1 MPPSAAE
8 IKAVVKALEGE
19 FPEDA
24 TSKDV
29 ALRVINELDKVREK
43 SDKWVTVMQIKLPEH
58 EGWHYF
64 AIGPYSTIKQA
75 QSAGESSLPNT
86 MKYKRDGD
94 GKYRAIPVVSSERNA
109 WEAIRP
115 EQVDHMA
122 YIKESVK
129 NWYPSAWMD
138 LLREKGGWGHKPSPD
153 KDQVDK
159 VEEHS

>member
-8 IKAVVKALEGE
+8 IKAVVKALEDE
-19 FPEDA
+19 YPEDA

-29 ALRVINELDKVREK
+29 ALRVIQALDVQREK
-43 SDKWVTVMQIKLPEH
+43 SDKWVTVMQIKLPEND
-58 EGWHYF
+58 GWHYF

-75 QSAGESSLPNT
+75 QSAGESSLPNS

-94 GKYRAIPVVSSERNA
+94 GRYRAIPIVSNERDA

-115 EQVDHMA
+115 EHVDHQQ
-122 YIKESVK
+122 YIKDSVA
-129 NWYPSAWMD
+129 NWGPSTWLD
-138 LLREKGGWGHKPSPD
+138 QYKEKQGWGHKSTPV

-159 VEEHS
+159 IEEHS